1 MTSLRKSASTSEC
14 DARSLG
20 MHYRM
25 DGISTPPKIHRG
37 PDVKIIIQSLKLK
50 PVMEHNGDVARAIAC
65 NPTKMFKSSI
75 QHANDSGSMDTSLEY
90 KPFAVQEN
98 KSQTLNRRKLP
109 CVDELREIL
118 KENKHLKSNKTEQKC
133 DTNETP
139 SKLPFM
145 NRKNLP
151 AVSAESNSFHGKRVV
166 ETPPTTICEKYIDLL
181 PIMDKKMPASSTP
194 FRPLKQGDEMNNNC
208 SNELNLMT
216 PSADVQ
222 FIDADI
228 DLPYGG
234 DFNKTLVKCFS
245 LTRASCRRMASFRK
259 SARKQDCKSEIL
271 TPSSPKFERRTLFTS
286 SFNANTNRSS
296 IISTTE
302 TSPLHRQKNIKLK
315 NSKLFSFFRSSKVNV
330 RDADVDNADQSTM
343 RHESDLAQ
351 TCNNLSRLLEKSNEK
366 FDELGCT
373 PLLTADNIVLHSNTY
388 ESNSDDCDK
397 TISWD
402 DKFEFSFL
410 CEPSSSD
417 IDDEQEQEQEQDEN
431 GLPYFP
437 STNCRKRLPFVP
449 FVKVSPPSIELS
461 DGDQLRSNRHSN
473 GCNINSSPF
482 RRSASDPALIR
493 LATIYNKHCVDS
505 NSAFDTNMI
514 SCDRHSCAA
523 ANTVSAFTKR
533 KKLYC
538 ILSIN

>member
-14 DARSLG
+14 DARTMG

-25 DGISTPPKIHRG
+25 DGIIDPQPKRG

-50 PVMEHNGDVARAIAC
+50 PVMEHNADASRAIAC

-90 KPFAVQEN
+90 KSFAVQEN

-118 KENKHLKSNKTEQKC
+118 KENKHLKSNRTVEQMEC
-133 DTNETP
+133 DSNETP

-151 AVSAESNSFHGKRVV
+151 DIPTNSNSVSGKIDMNA
-166 ETPPTTICEKYIDLL
+166 PATICEKYIDLL
-181 PIMDKKMPASSTP
+181 PIMDKKMPTSSTP
-194 FRPLKQGDEMNNNC
+194 YRPKQGDEMNNNC
-208 SNELNLMT
+208 TNELNLMT

-228 DLPYGG
+228 DLPYG

-259 SARKQDCKSEIL
+259 STRKQDCKSEIL
-271 TPSSPKFERRTLFTS
+271 TPSSPKFERRTLFSS

-315 NSKLFSFFRSSKVNV
+315 NSKILNFFRSSSKVNV
-330 RDADVDNADQSTM
+330 RDVDNDHATA
-343 RHESDLAQ
+343 RHESDLTQ
-351 TCNNLSRLLEKSNEK
+351 TCNNLSRLLERSNEK

-373 PLLTADNIVLHSNTY
+373 PLLTADNVVLHANTF

-402 DKFEFSFL
+402 DKFEFSFI

-417 IDDEQEQEQEQDEN
+417 IDEHEEDEN
-431 GLPYFP
+431 GLQYFP
-437 STNCRKRLPFVP
+437 STNCRKKLPFVP
-449 FVKVSPPSIELS
+449 FVKVSPPSIEAS
-461 DGDQLRSNRHSN
+461 DNDQLTMNRHSD

-482 RRSASDPALIR
+482 RRSVSDPALIR
-493 LATIYNKHCVDS
+493 LATIYNNKHSVDS
-505 NSAFDTNMI
+505 KNAFDTDII
-514 SCDRHSCAA
+514 SCDLHSSTA
-523 ANTVSAFTKR
+523 ANTVSAFR
-533 KKLYC
+533 NEIVLYLEYQ
-538 ILSIN
+538 LS